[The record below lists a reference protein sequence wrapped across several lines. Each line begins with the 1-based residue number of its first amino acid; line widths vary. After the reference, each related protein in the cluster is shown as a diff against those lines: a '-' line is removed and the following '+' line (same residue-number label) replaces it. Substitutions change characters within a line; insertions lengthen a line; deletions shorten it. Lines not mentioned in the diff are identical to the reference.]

1 MTRTIINTNITY
13 EHLCIYSE
21 NFNKTSIKL
30 LYICKVLNDILI
42 IKRNYN
48 QKKKKK
54 RNIYKE
60 SLIGK
65 QYLR

>member
-1 MTRTIINTNITY
+1 MTRTIRNTNITY
-13 EHLCIYSE
+13 ELLCIYSE

-54 RNIYKE
+54 ETFIKNHLLVNNI
-60 SLIGK
+60 
-65 QYLR
+65 

>member
-1 MTRTIINTNITY
+1 MTRTIRNTNNTY

-48 QKKKKK
+48 QKKKKETFIK
-54 RNIYKE
+54 NHLLVNNI
-60 SLIGK
+60 
-65 QYLR
+65 

>member
-1 MTRTIINTNITY
+1 MTRTIRNTNITY
-13 EHLCIYSE
+13 ELLCIYSE

-48 QKKKKK
+48 QKKKK

>member
-1 MTRTIINTNITY
+1 MTRTIRNTNITY
-13 EHLCIYSE
+13 ELLCIYSE

-48 QKKKKK
+48 QKKKKETFIK
-54 RNIYKE
+54 NHLLVNNI
-60 SLIGK
+60 
-65 QYLR
+65 

>member
-1 MTRTIINTNITY
+1 MTRTIRNTNITY
-13 EHLCIYSE
+13 ELLCIYSE

-48 QKKKKK
+48 QKKK